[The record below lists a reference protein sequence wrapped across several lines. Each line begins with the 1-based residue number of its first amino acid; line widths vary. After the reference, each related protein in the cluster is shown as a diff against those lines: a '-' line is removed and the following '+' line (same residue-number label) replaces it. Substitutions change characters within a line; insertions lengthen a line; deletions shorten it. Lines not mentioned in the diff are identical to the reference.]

1 LRTVTV
7 TTNKQ
12 VCTKSFLT
20 VIVVLF
26 QLPGDGC
33 IGLNGFSGLQL
44 SAMEFTHAGAGGR
57 AKLMDENY

>member
-1 LRTVTV
+1 
-7 TTNKQ
+7 
-12 VCTKSFLT
+12 

-26 QLPGDGC
+26 QLPGDGG

-44 SAMEFTHAGAGGR
+44 SAMEFTNAGAGYGGR